1 MYPVCCGIPHIQD
14 SAGLEKIISYLIIIC
29 EGMETFHWVH
39 FLGFIFLSYQVELIT
54 SALFDVIDLN
64 TEEPVLLP
72 GHVLDQGHRVS

>member
-1 MYPVCCGIPHIQD
+1 
-14 SAGLEKIISYLIIIC
+14 
-29 EGMETFHWVH
+29 METFHWAH